1 MIKRNRKVPFIGQLT
16 QTECGLSCI
25 AMILRYYGS
34 NETLSDLRK
43 YTPTGRDGLRILD
56 LNNLLKKMNFHTKVY
71 KTNVGGLS
79 QLKLPAIL
87 YWNNNHYVVLE
98 KMKKKYYI
106 IVDPAFGRKKI
117 AFEELE
123 KSFTKF
129 VITCLPK
136 QEFTPSKKK
145 KSMWF
150 IFLPDIIKNK
160 FIFFKIIILALI
172 SYLISISS
180 PIIVQILIDD
190 IILKNKINLLHKYA
204 SILFILMAFGSILMY
219 FRGKKQIDLE
229 IVLNESIMT
238 KTFYKLLKVP
248 YKFFEVRNTGDL
260 LFRLN
265 SLSAIKDLLSFQVIR
280 GLIDFGALIFILIYM
295 LYKSVILTMA
305 AILFLLINCIFMYFN
320 RLFLMEA
327 TQYEISENS
336 KLQGIQVETLCS
348 MFDIKVTA
356 MEDGV
361 FNTWKDKLKNYM
373 YRYKNRSRLSN
384 IYNTITDIMNN
395 ISPLI
400 MLFMGVIVYSYDYIS
415 LGGIIAFYSISTTFF
430 SRGSSMVQLWN
441 NIVLTNAYLERIRDI
456 TDAEIEENIN
466 SGEIRELKGDI
477 KLKNVSF
484 AYTINSE
491 EVIKNISIHIKSGQK
506 IGIVGSSGAG
516 KSTLSKILLGIYTPT
531 KGKIFFD
538 DLELNSYCK
547 KSLRKQIGVV
557 PQEISLFNKSILDNI
572 RVSNKNISLN
582 EVKKAAKIA
591 QIHDEIEEMPMKYY
605 TIISNMGMNLSG
617 GQRQRIA
624 LARAILNN
632 PRIVVLDEAT
642 SSLDSINESNVSN
655 YFKAIGCTRIV
666 IAHRLSTIIDSDI
679 IFVMNNGEIVE
690 SGIHEEL
697 IKKKGF
703 YSNLYSYQNYNGLKN
718 SEKNLSELSSEYS
731 ISKDQL

>member
-1 MIKRNRKVPFIGQLT
+1 MIKRSRKVPFIGQLT
-16 QTECGLSCI
+16 QTECGLNCV

-43 YTPTGRDGLRILD
+43 YILAGRDGLRILD
-56 LNNLLKKMNFHTKVY
+56 LNNLLKKMNFDTKVY
-71 KTNVGGLS
+71 KTTTDGIS

-98 KMKKKYYI
+98 RIIKKYYI

-117 AFEELE
+117 TFEELE
-123 KSFTKF
+123 KNFTKF
-129 VITCLPK
+129 IITCFPK
-136 QEFTPSKKK
+136 RDFIPSKKK

-160 FIFFKIIILALI
+160 FLFLKIIVLALI

-190 IILKNKINLLHKYA
+190 VILKNRIKLIHKYA
-204 SILFILMAFGSILMY
+204 FILFIVMAFGSILMY

-229 IVLNESIMT
+229 ILLNKSIMR
-238 KTFYKLLKVP
+238 KTFHKLLKVP

-265 SLSAIKDLLSFQVIR
+265 SLSAVKDLLSFQVIK
-280 GLIDFGALIFILIYM
+280 GLIDFGALNFILIYM
-295 LYKSVILTMA
+295 LYKSVILTVVS
-305 AILFLLINCIFMYFN
+305 ILFLLINCIFMYFN
-320 RLFLMEA
+320 RFFLMEA
-327 TQYEISENS
+327 NQYEISEDS

-356 MEDGV
+356 MEDEV
-361 FNTWKDKLKNYM
+361 LDNWEDKLRNYM
-373 YRYKNRSRLSN
+373 HRYKNRSRLSN

-395 ISPLI
+395 ISPLVI
-400 MLFMGVIVYSYDYIS
+400 LFIGVIVYSYGYIS

-441 NIVLTNAYLERIRDI
+441 SIVLTNAYLERIRDI
-456 TDAEIEENIN
+456 TDSEVEKNIN
-466 SGEIRELKGDI
+466 SGKIKELKGDI

-484 AYTINSE
+484 AYTVNSK
-491 EVIKNISIHIKSGQK
+491 EVIKNISMHIKPGQK
-506 IGIVGSSGAG
+506 IGIVGPSGSG

-531 KGKIFFD
+531 KGKIYFD
-538 DLELNSYCK
+538 DLELDKYYK
-547 KSLRKQIGVV
+547 KSLRKQIGAV

-572 RVSNKNISLN
+572 RVSNKNISLDK
-582 EVKKAAKIA
+582 VKKVAKIA
-591 QIHDEIEEMPMKYY
+591 QIYDEIEKMPMKYN
-605 TIISNMGMNLSG
+605 TFISNMGMNLSG

-632 PRIVVLDEAT
+632 PKILVLDEAT

-655 YFKAIGCTRIV
+655 YFKNIGCTRIV

-679 IFVMNNGEIVE
+679 IFAINNGEIVE
-690 SGIHEEL
+690 FGTHKEL
-697 IKKKGF
+697 MSKKGF
-703 YSNLYSYQNYNGLKN
+703 YFNLYSC
-718 SEKNLSELSSEYS
+718 
-731 ISKDQL
+731 